1 MKFDELCNKLMVENV
16 DNQKR
21 IEKEDIEYLVY
32 FKKTANQ
39 LGEEKRIGDPEW
51 GGWTQEEHDKWRKD
65 AESYAEEWGLD
76 LRDWSRENRISVE
89 EADDDDLRFEIRNNL
104 EQREESFFWK
114 VFEKLGLKNP
124 SNELQ
129 QEIANGMD
137 DLTYVLEKNPREFDK
152 GLEELNNKILS
163 LK

>member
-1 MKFDELCNKLMVENV
+1 MKFDELCNKIMVENM

-32 FKKTANQ
+32 FKKTANK

-76 LRDWSRENRISVE
+76 LRDWSQNRISVE
-89 EADDDDLRFEIRNNL
+89 EVYDSDLRFKILQNL
-104 EQREESFFWK
+104 EQREESFFWE
-114 VFEKLGLKNP
+114 VFEKLGLKKP

-129 QEIANGMD
+129 QEIVQGMD
-137 DLTYVLEKNPREFDK
+137 SLAYDLQNNPREFDK